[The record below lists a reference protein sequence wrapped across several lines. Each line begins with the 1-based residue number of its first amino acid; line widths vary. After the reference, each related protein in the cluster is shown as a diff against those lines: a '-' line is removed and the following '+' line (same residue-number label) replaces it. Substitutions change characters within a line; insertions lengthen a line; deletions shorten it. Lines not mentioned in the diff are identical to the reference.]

1 MILFMYFLNK
11 LTGIFMQI
19 IIINSDHGSIIGVV
33 DSVTGERI
41 PKKKAVN
48 KYKIINI
55 IFRYIVKVD

>member
-1 MILFMYFLNK
+1 
-11 LTGIFMQI
+11 MQI